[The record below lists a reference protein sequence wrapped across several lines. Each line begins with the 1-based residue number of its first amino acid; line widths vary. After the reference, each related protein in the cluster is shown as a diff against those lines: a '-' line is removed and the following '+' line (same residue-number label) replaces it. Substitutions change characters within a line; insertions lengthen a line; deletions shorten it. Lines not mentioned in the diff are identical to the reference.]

1 MNAER
6 TYFSTF
12 CKVNIHDYEQNAL

>member
-6 TYFSTF
+6 TYFSTL
-12 CKVNIHDYEQNAL
+12 CKVNIPDYEQNAL

>member
-12 CKVNIHDYEQNAL
+12 WKVNITDYEENAL